1 MRIKLHGKE
10 IIHEYYERRYERT
23 NTKHEKLDKYCMTR
37 SRVGTHTKKRKKKGV
52 SIVPKKIV
60 SIFILSSTL

>member
-37 SRVGTHTKKRKKKGV
+37 SRVGTHTKKEKKKACLFSYYQV
-52 SIVPKKIV
+52 RYETSENQN
-60 SIFILSSTL
+60 